1 MFGVASDRI
10 GHRNLLSG
18 MRAVYSLVAA
28 ALMICAFAGVL
39 HPLLALILA
48 ALTGLVRPSD
58 MGLRGALIAETMPF
72 DRLTSAM
79 SISRTTSDTAR
90 IAGALAGAG
99 LFAAFGI
106 GPAYIA
112 VTSFYVLSAV
122 LTWCTVQSP
131 AAPTAAAV
139 AIVGSPSPWRDLR
152 EGIVHVWNTPSLLA
166 LVWLAFLFNL
176 TAFPITNGL
185 LPYVAREIYHVD
197 QTGLGYLVASLS
209 FGALIGSLAL
219 TRSGAG
225 AELPRLMIISAL
237 VWQTLLLGFAH
248 MPSMLGGIV
257 FLMFAGV
264 TQSLVMVSH
273 AVILLRTSGQRLR
286 GRIMGVRILAV
297 YGLPLGLLVAGAL
310 IERLGFRATA
320 TIYAVIG
327 FLFIALVAVRWRAF
341 LWKTQPFDHGG

>member
-1 MFGVASDRI
+1 
-10 GHRNLLSG
+10 
-18 MRAVYSLVAA
+18 
-28 ALMICAFAGVL
+28 MILAFAGAL

-48 ALTGLVRPSD
+48 AMTGLVRPSD

-79 SISRTTSDTAR
+79 SISRTTSDSAR

-106 GPAYIA
+106 GPAYVVVA
-112 VTSFYVLSAV
+112 TFYVISAL
-122 LTWCTVQSP
+122 LTWCTVPAKADAIASP
-131 AAPTAAAV
+131 AAPAT
-139 AIVGSPSPWRDLR
+139 ISTSPWRDLR

-219 TRSGAG
+219 TRSGAE
-225 AELPRLMIISAL
+225 ARLPRLMIVSAL
-237 VWQTLLLGFAH
+237 IWQTLLLGFAQ
-248 MPSMLGGIV
+248 MQSMSGGILV
-257 FLMFAGV
+257 LMLAGV
-264 TQSLVMVSH
+264 TQSLAMVCH
-273 AVILLRTSGQRLR
+273 AVILLRASGQRLR
-286 GRIMGVRILAV
+286 GRIMGVRMLAV
-297 YGLPLGLLVAGAL
+297 YGLPFGLLVAGAL
-310 IERLGFRATA
+310 IERIGFRATA
-320 TIYAVIG
+320 TIYAVLG
-327 FLFIALVAVRWRAF
+327 FVLTALVAVRWRAF
-341 LWKTQPFDHGG
+341 LWQAQPIEHSG